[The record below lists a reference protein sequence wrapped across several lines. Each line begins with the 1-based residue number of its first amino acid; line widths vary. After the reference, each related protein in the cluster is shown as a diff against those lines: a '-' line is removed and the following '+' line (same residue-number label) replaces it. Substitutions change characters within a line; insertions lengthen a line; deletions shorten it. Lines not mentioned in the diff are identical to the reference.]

1 MIDYD
6 TYCKIHDAHHKRGLT
21 VVQVARELGLHRRTV
36 SYWLTQGKFRPR
48 KPSPRPSKLDEFKGQ
63 VVRQL
68 QSHPYTAAQIF
79 QQLRQAGYG
88 GGISIVKRYVAQV
101 RPPRKPAFLTLVFAP
116 GECAQVD
123 WGQFGS
129 IAIGN
134 TRRRLSFFVMVLCHS
149 RMLYVQFTAAETM
162 EHFLDCHVNAFRYFG
177 GSTART
183 MVDNLKSAVLQHSL
197 AQPALLNP
205 RYKDFADH
213 YGTEIVACGVG
224 QPQEKGRVENAVA
237 YVKKNFLAGRP
248 ITGLAALNADAR
260 QWLDAVAN
268 VRVHGTTH
276 RQPLELFAAEK
287 AALRPLPAL
296 PYDVAVIRPGR
307 ANSQFRV
314 VVETNRYS
322 VPAEHA
328 GTPVTL
334 KLYPGH
340 VCIYR
345 QDKLIARHVRSY
357 DRHQDI
363 EDPDH
368 PKALLQQ
375 RRKAADQKLLQR
387 LLALTPRAERFY
399 QALAERRLNVTHHVR
414 KIVALSEIY
423 GAEAAARAIDDALE
437 FEAFS
442 CEYVANLLEQRR
454 RVLPEPSPLHVTRRQ
469 DLLELELPEPDMS
482 VYGGN
487 ASAPAVLSGVEG
499 AAPAAPRDA
508 APDAAPDV
516 AKDQP
521 APLTPDLTTAPDPSL
536 SSPSVRSGPATG
548 ATHEPR

>member
-1 MIDYD
+1 MIDYA
-6 TYCKIHDAHHKRGLT
+6 TYCKIHDAHHKQGLSAS
-21 VVQVARELGLHRRTV
+21 QIARELDLNRRTV
-36 SYWLTQGKFRPR
+36 AYWLTQPKFRPR
-48 KPSPRPSKLDEFKGQ
+48 ESPPRPSKLDAFKGQ

-68 QSHPYTAAQIF
+68 QFHPYTAAQIF
-79 QQLRQAGYG
+79 QQLRDDGYG
-88 GGISIVKRYVAQV
+88 GGISIVKQYVAQV
-101 RPPRKPAFLTLVFAP
+101 RPPRKPAFLTLAFAP

-129 IAIGN
+129 IAVGS

-149 RMLYVQFTAAETM
+149 RMLYVQFTPAETM
-162 EHFLDCHVNAFRYFG
+162 EHFLDCHVNAFSYLG
-177 GSTART
+177 GTPAKT
-183 MVDNLKSAVLQHSL
+183 MVDNLKSAVLQHTFG
-197 AQPALLNP
+197 QPALLNP
-205 RYKDFADH
+205 RYKDLADH
-213 YGTEIVACGVG
+213 YGTEIVPCGVG

-237 YVKKNFLAGRP
+237 YVKKNFLAGREL
-248 ITGLAALNADAR
+248 TSLDALNADVR
-260 QWLDAVAN
+260 QWLDTVAN

-276 RQPLELFAAEK
+276 RQPVELFIAEK
-287 AALRPLPAL
+287 AALRPLPIL
-296 PYDVAVIRPGR
+296 PYDVAAIRPAR

-328 GTPVTL
+328 GAPVTL

-368 PKALLQQ
+368 PRALLQQ

-399 QALAERRLNVTHHVR
+399 QALAERRLNAAHHVR

-423 GAEAAARAIDDALE
+423 GAEQAARAIDDALE
-437 FEAFS
+437 FGAFS
-442 CEYVANLLEQRR
+442 CEYIANILEQRR
-454 RVLPEPSPLHVTRRQ
+454 RVLPEPGALHVTRRQ

-482 VYGGN
+482 VYGG
-487 ASAPAVLSGVEG
+487 APALSTVEG
-499 AAPAAPRDA
+499 PALPV
-508 APDAAPDV
+508 PGNVGGEVEKGPG
-516 AKDQP
+516 QP
-521 APLTPDLTTAPDPSL
+521 TQMTLDFTTAPNPHD
-536 SSPSVRSGPATG
+536 RSDT
-548 ATHEPR
+548 